1 MNYVEEVQ
9 VPVEKRKVGR
19 PRKEAA
25 EPVEP
30 KKRGRPKQENPRYKT
45 KEYRRELYHSHK
57 KEMKCECCGKIYKSL
72 DCFRSHQKNS
82 RTCFILQMLNVENI
96 KEHLI
101 ALNPKVGE
109 NIINYWKILRKSV
122 VNKLMI

>member
-1 MNYVEEVQ
+1 MCFCWLWIIGC
-9 VPVEKRKVGR
+9 RLTDR
-19 PRKEAA
+19 TEAA

-30 KKRGRPKQENPRYKT
+30 KKRGRPTQDNPRHTT
-45 KEYRRELYHSHK
+45 KEYRRELYHLHK

-96 KEHLI
+96 KEHLN

-109 NIINYWKILRKSV
+109 KYK
-122 VNKLMI
+122 KLLEDTEKERGE